1 LQGGGIGKVER
12 LRKGSQFANVN
23 LHGKTWVSD
32 FVVLKAVSNGL
43 SCNRYGFVTSK
54 RIGKAVVR
62 NRIKRLL
69 REAVRSIPTNEGWDI
84 VLIAR
89 SGANTADYRQIS
101 EAVTRLLHRAQ
112 VLADI
117 NEAG

>member
-1 LQGGGIGKVER
+1 MER
-12 LRKGSQFANVN
+12 LRKDSQFANVS

-32 FVVLKAVSNGL
+32 FIVLKAVSNGL
-43 SCNRYGFVTSK
+43 TCNRYGFITRK

-89 SGANTADYRQIS
+89 IKANTADYRQIC
-101 EAVTRLLHRAQ
+101 EAVTRLLHRAR